1 MTTMQHSPQPER
13 VQKDQRWLRLPMISL
28 GILLALGNLAF
39 YPAGEGLG
47 KGGVIFTAVWFGVLV
62 GQAGLGAIWL
72 GLGNAKE
79 LFRLAT
85 AGGAYLAAVAM
96 WLAGLLG
103 WQLAD
108 DFDSSKWAELAVPLL
123 VLPLCI
129 MSAAVPL
136 WLLRLFA
143 GWCIHHEG
151 SPPNPLS
158 IRQFS
163 ISNLMLLTTLVAL
176 LLGLGQQVARLEA
189 KEPLEFWMSMGG
201 VFLAAMIASAAT
213 LVPAV
218 AALTRF
224 PALSG
229 IVVVVLG
236 IVYFVVAS
244 LFAALLAAIGK
255 RTLPTDELAGIYG
268 MTSCPFIG
276 FLSTLFLPL
285 LVLRWRGY
293 RLVVRS
299 PDKRGVDGN

>member
-1 MTTMQHSPQPER
+1 MQPLQPPPTS
-13 VQKDQRWLRLPMISL
+13 DDSHRWLSLL
-28 GILLALGNLAF
+28 GISFGTILALGNLAF

-47 KGGVIFTAVWFGVLV
+47 KVGAVFTAVWFGVFL
-62 GQAGLGAIWL
+62 GQAGLGVIWL
-72 GLGNAKE
+72 GLGKAKE

-85 AGGAYLAAVAM
+85 AGVAYLAAVAT

-103 WQLAD
+103 WKLVHG
-108 DFDSSKWAELAVPLL
+108 SGVSNWTELAEPLL

-129 MSAAVPL
+129 MSAVVPL

-143 GWCIHHEG
+143 GWCIHHAG
-151 SPPNPLS
+151 SPPNPHS

-163 ISNLMLLTTLVAL
+163 ISSLILLTTLVAL

-189 KEPLEFWMSMGG
+189 KEPLEFWMSMVG
-201 VFLAAMIASAAT
+201 VFLLAMVASAAT

-218 AALTRF
+218 VLLTRF

-244 LFAALLAAIGK
+244 LFAAVFAAIGK
-255 RTLPTDELAGIYG
+255 KALTAEELAGIYG

-276 FLSTLFLPL
+276 FLFTLFLPL
-285 LVLRWRGY
+285 AVLRWCGY
-293 RLVVRS
+293 RLVVVS
-299 PDKRGVDGN
+299 NPTKPGG